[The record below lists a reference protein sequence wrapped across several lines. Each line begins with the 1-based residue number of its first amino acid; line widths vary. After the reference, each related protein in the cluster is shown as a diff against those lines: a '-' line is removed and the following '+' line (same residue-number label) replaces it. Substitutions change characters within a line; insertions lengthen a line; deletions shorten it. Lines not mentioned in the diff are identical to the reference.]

1 MADQLRR
8 NMFQCNILVG
18 GYDKEKGSSLYYLDY
33 LATLQKLDK
42 AAYGY
47 GGYPLLTVM
56 DANWKKVRAVPRVG
70 HEPGRRQGTGKEVHR
85 RSSKALHH
93 LHSKYYSEV
102 HCRQWSEYSCTLT
115 FIPFRPNTCLLYTSD
130 AADDMQCVD
139 LGGRRIIKKKKKQ
152 QQ

>member
-56 DANWKKVRAVPRVG
+56 DANWKKDMSL
-70 HEPGRRQGTGKEVHR
+70 EEGKELAR
-85 RSSKALHH
+85 KCIA
-93 LHSKYYSEV
+93 EV
-102 HCRQWSEYSCTLT
+102 QKR
-115 FIPFRPNTCLLYTSD
+115 FIISTPNIIVKCID
-130 AADDMQCVD
+130 ANGVNI
-139 LGGRRIIKKKKKQ
+139 LEL
-152 QQ
+152 